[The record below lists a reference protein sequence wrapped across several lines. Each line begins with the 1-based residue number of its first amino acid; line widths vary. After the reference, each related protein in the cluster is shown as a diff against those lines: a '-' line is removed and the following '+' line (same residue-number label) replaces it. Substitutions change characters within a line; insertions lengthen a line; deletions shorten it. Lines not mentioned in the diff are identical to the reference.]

1 MGKKIIAVVL
11 ILAGAGAIGFGV
23 FKYLRSQKPNAVLR
37 VDTTPPSLVYIDN
50 IQVGQTPIEKIFKPG
65 EITIKLIPTSTISA
79 LTTYQTKVHLTSQ
92 TITVIRRDFGDSDI
106 TSAGEVINLEPQPGK
121 NASLAVITSIP
132 DSASITLDGQPQGF
146 TPILIPQVQAGDH
159 QIVISAPGFTP
170 RTISAKTVAGYK
182 LNLNA
187 KLAGLPSEAPRSP
200 GEVGAKEGDAT
211 PSATLKKPY
220 VEIKATP
227 TGFLRVREKPD
238 TKSQELGRVQPG
250 DRYPLLDKTTGWY
263 LIKVDLEATASGL
276 PAGRQGWVSAQ
287 YVDKFE

>member
-263 LIKVDLEATASGL
+263 LIKVDLEATVSGL

>member
-1 MGKKIIAVVL
+1 MGKKIIAIIL
-11 ILAGAGAIGFGV
+11 ILAGASAIGFGV
-23 FKYLRSQKPNAVLR
+23 FKFLRSKKPNAILR
-37 VDTTPPSLVYIDN
+37 VDTSPPSLVYVDN
-50 IQVGQTPIEKIFKPG
+50 IQIGQTPIEKVFQPG
-65 EITIKLIPTSTISA
+65 DAAIKLIPTSVSSV

-132 DSASITLDGQPQGF
+132 DSASITLDGTPLGF

-159 QIVISAPGFTP
+159 QIIISAPGFTP
-170 RTISAKTVAGYK
+170 RTISALTVAGYK

-187 KLAGLPSEAPRSP
+187 KLAGLPEPSP
-200 GEVGAKEGDAT
+200 SPLPSAT

-263 LIKVDLEATASGL
+263 LIKVDLEATASGQ
-276 PAGRQGWVSAQ
+276 PASKQGWVSAQ

>member
-1 MGKKIIAVVL
+1 MGKKIIAIIL

-50 IQVGQTPIEKIFKPG
+50 IQIGQTPIEKIFKPG

-187 KLAGLPSEAPRSP
+187 KLAGLPEPSP
-200 GEVGAKEGDAT
+200 SPLPSAT

-263 LIKVDLEATASGL
+263 LIKVDLEATASGQ
-276 PAGRQGWVSAQ
+276 PASKQGWVSAQ
-287 YVDKFE
+287 YADKFE